1 MCELV
6 YIEYRCKHFST
17 LFVIH
22 QREVNS
28 LSFPLQT
35 KALALAF
42 CFYLCVSFHL
52 CVDVHLSSTKCDG
65 DFLAKV
71 FFLKFDILEGF

>member
-6 YIEYRCKHFST
+6 CIEFRCKHFST

-28 LSFPLQT
+28 LSFQLQT

-52 CVDVHLSSTKCDG
+52 CVVVHLSSTKCDG
-65 DFLAKV
+65 T
-71 FFLKFDILEGF
+71 FFGQSFYLKFDILEGF

>member
-1 MCELV
+1 MCVSLSV
-6 YIEYRCKHFST
+6 LNIGANT
-17 LFVIH
+17 LFVTH

-28 LSFPLQT
+28 LSFQLQT

-42 CFYLCVSFHL
+42 CFYLRVSFHL
-52 CVDVHLSSTKCDG
+52 CAVVHLSSTKCDG

-71 FFLKFDILEGF
+71 FI